1 MKKILLFA
9 LFMLVLGW
17 FMGRAFISDVDQE
30 IVASPLDSVII
41 SAQLRDPLKGIG
53 TITPV
58 VAVTWNAPISGQL
71 VYTQELE
78 SAFEEGLTGIEMKL
92 GGGFAILN
100 CTVIIKATDN
110 VGVVSVSEEVW
121 LKELMSP
128 AVPSREVDLAG
139 DIQFASTW
147 RSLSLNT
154 IEADGLNGRDQGKSC
169 VKQFELAWRSSN
181 KQ

>member
-1 MKKILLFA
+1 
-9 LFMLVLGW
+9 
-17 FMGRAFISDVDQE
+17 MGRASISDVDQE
-30 IVASPLDSVII
+30 IVASHLDSVILP
-41 SAQLRDPLKGIG
+41 SQLRDPLKGIDAV
-53 TITPV
+53 TPFV
-58 VAVTWNAPISGQL
+58 MVTWNAPISGQL
-71 VYTQELE
+71 IYTQELE
-78 SAFEEGLTGIEMKL
+78 SAFEEGLAEIGMKL
-92 GGGFAILN
+92 GDSFAILN

-128 AVPSREVDLAG
+128 AVPSREVELAG